1 MKVKGGKMKKIGYQG
16 EEGSYSDVAVIKYF
30 GEDVAKKSYSNFIE
44 MMEDMNSMKLDYCV
58 LPIENTTTGPI
69 TRAVDL
75 LKDYDMQIIGEEY
88 VDVNHCLIGF
98 KNAEFKD
105 IEVVYSHP
113 EALKQCDQ
121 FFEKYE
127 DIKKVAYI
135 DTAKSVE
142 YIKTSGDKTKGALA
156 SYRAA
161 EIHDMKIIKKNMQ
174 DNKNNITR
182 FAVISKNVDY
192 HKRANRVSMY
202 LVTNHSAGS
211 LYEVVKI
218 FNDKGINMLKLESRP
233 IVGESFSYGFYIDV
247 EGNLE
252 DKNITKALYELG
264 FCCKNHKILGNYI
277 SKKG

>member
-1 MKVKGGKMKKIGYQG
+1 MKRIGYQG
-16 EEGSYSDVAVIKYF
+16 EKGSYSDVAVIRYF
-30 GEDVAKKSYSNFIE
+30 DENIDKKSYSNFID
-44 MMEDMNSMKLDYCV
+44 MIEDMNEKKLDYCV

-75 LKDYDMQIIGEEY
+75 LKDYDVNIVGEEY

-98 KNAEFKD
+98 KGAEFED
-105 IEVVYSHP
+105 IKVVYSHP

-127 DIKKVAYI
+127 NIKKVAYL

-142 YIKTSGDKTKGALA
+142 YIKNTKDKTKGALA

-161 EIHDMKIIKKNMQ
+161 EIHDMKIIKRNMQ
-174 DNKNNITR
+174 DNQNNITR
-182 FAVISKNVDY
+182 FAVISKDVDY
-192 HKRANRVSMY
+192 DRMADRISIY

-233 IVGESFSYGFYIDV
+233 IVGEAFSYGFYVDI
-247 EGNLE
+247 EGNLD
-252 DKNITKALYELG
+252 DKNVIKSLYELG
-264 FCCKNHKILGNYI
+264 FCCKKHKILGNYI
-277 SKKG
+277 NKKG